1 MMLSPGVKVKEID
14 LTNSISGSSSS
25 KAAYVGP
32 FRWGPVNEIN
42 TVSSRKE
49 LAEFYGNPNAF
60 TAESFFT
67 ADSFLN
73 YGKNLKVVRSSGDE
87 LLNASA
93 NRFGEEFG
101 NTPRLIET
109 ELGFQGLDSLST
121 DISIDTV
128 FARYPGSLGNSIKVE
143 VFTAECY
150 EEGFVVPEGM
160 SNAKSTFRRSPEA
173 NECHILITDS
183 AGLFTGAVGAVLEQ
197 WEYLGRYDGDKKYDG
212 SNNYYVDVLNRYSK
226 YVYINPINQSG
237 SLLWM
242 LDTPALEVLDVLVN
256 QQIPYDFSIT
266 ENEPTYP
273 AFEEIDYTEYL
284 GNFGPLVM
292 QLSGGVDQTSV
303 VPAHIMNGIDL
314 FREVDQ
320 VDIDLLFAFN
330 DNDADNTI
338 AEYLISTVEY
348 RGDAIAFC
356 SPPVEDSILKDS
368 SDKIVEWA
376 DTIRSSSYA
385 VIDSSALKVYNPY
398 GDKDLWIPA
407 AGHVAGLCAHTDEVA
422 DPWVSPAGM
431 TRGHLKN
438 VKKLAFNP
446 KKFDRDELYESR
458 VLPITFNPKD
468 GMVLF
473 GDKTA
478 LSRPSAFDRINVR
491 RLFIYLRKAIAES
504 AKYRMF
510 EINNRATR
518 TLFRTEVEAFLRTVR
533 GRRGII
539 DFNVVCDETNNPGH
553 VVDDNEFIAD
563 IYIKP
568 SKSINFIN
576 LNFVATRTG
585 VEFSDL
591 F

>member
-14 LTNSISGSSSS
+14 LTSSISGGSAS

-32 FRWGPVNEIN
+32 FRWGPVNEIH
-42 TVSSRKE
+42 TISSRKE
-49 LAEFYGNPNAF
+49 LADFYGKPNAI

-67 ADSFLN
+67 AESFLN
-73 YGKNLKVVRSSGDE
+73 YGKNLKVVRSTGSE

-101 NTPRLIET
+101 NTPRLIES
-109 ELGFQGLDSLST
+109 ELAFQGLSSLVD

-143 VFTAECY
+143 VFTPECY
-150 EEGFVVPEGM
+150 EEGFEVPEGM
-160 SNAKSTFRRSPEA
+160 SDAKSTFRRPPDED
-173 NECHILITDS
+173 ECHVLITDS
-183 AGLFTGAVGAVLEQ
+183 LGLFTGTVGTILEQ
-197 WEYLGRYDGDKKYDG
+197 WPFLGRYDGDKKYDG

-226 YVYINPINQSG
+226 YIYINPINESG
-237 SLLWM
+237 SLLWL
-242 LDTPALEVLDVLVN
+242 LDTPELDVLDVLVN
-256 QQIPYDFSIT
+256 QQIPYDLNLT
-266 ENEPTYP
+266 DDEPEYP
-273 AFEEIDYTEYL
+273 VFEEFDYTGYL
-284 GNFGPLVM
+284 GNFSPLAM
-292 QLSGGVDQTSV
+292 QLDGGVDQTGISS
-303 VPAHIMNGIDL
+303 AEIMNGIDL
-314 FREVDQ
+314 FKEPHH

-330 DNDADNTI
+330 DDDDNNAIT
-338 AEYLISTVEY
+338 EHLISTAEY
-348 RGDAIAFC
+348 RGDTMVFC
-356 SPPVEDSILKDS
+356 SPPIEDSILKDDS
-368 SDKIVEWA
+368 TEIVEWA
-376 DTIRSSSYA
+376 DSIRSSSYA
-385 VIDSSALKVYNPY
+385 VIDSTALKVYNSY
-398 GDKDLWIPA
+398 ADKDLWIPA
-407 AGHVAGLCAHTDEVA
+407 SGHVAGLCAHTDDVA
-422 DPWVSPAGM
+422 DPWISPAGM

-458 VLPITFNPKD
+458 VVPITFNNRD
-468 GMVLF
+468 GMTLF

-478 LSRPSAFDRINVR
+478 LYKPSAFDRINVR
-491 RLFIYLRKAIAES
+491 RLFIYLRKVIANA

-510 EINNRATR
+510 EINNRTTR
-518 TLFRTEVEAFLRTVR
+518 VLFKTEVEGFLRTVR

-553 VVDDNEFIAD
+553 VIDDNEFIAD

-576 LNFVATRTG
+576 LNFIATRTG
-585 VEFSDL
+585 IEFSDT